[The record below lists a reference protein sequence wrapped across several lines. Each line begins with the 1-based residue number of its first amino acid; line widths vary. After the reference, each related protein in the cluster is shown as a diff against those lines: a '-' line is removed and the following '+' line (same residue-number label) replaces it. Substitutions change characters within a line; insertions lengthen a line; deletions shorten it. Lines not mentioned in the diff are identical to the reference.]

1 MPYAKI
7 SPKILDTACIIKEEP
22 NSAQRRV
29 PPYRNRTWSL
39 SHLLAA
45 AWGNEQMYRHQK
57 CAHFLQSHPARNI
70 PNRTDCVSRF
80 ESKSFLENIL
90 ESYAGGE
97 GYPQEN
103 VPVSGSMC
111 AHFPWPIR
119 HTDIPNRTDSVS
131 RFESKSFLENILESN
146 AGGGGAPPGATHCD
160 DRRPEAEVTAAVCN
174 AAWPNQAKQ
183 SCTFFVRSQPVSPL
197 AGVNPR
203 GIPPGM
209 VE

>member
-1 MPYAKI
+1 MRTALP
-7 SPKILDTACIIKEEP
+7 PPFPPRFLDTACILKEEP

-119 HTDIPNRTDSVS
+119 HTDIPNRTDSVP

-146 AGGGGAPPGATHCD
+146 AGG
-160 DRRPEAEVTAAVCN
+160 
-174 AAWPNQAKQ
+174 
-183 SCTFFVRSQPVSPL
+183 
-197 AGVNPR
+197 AGVPPPR
-203 GIPPGM
+203 GWRQSAAQCQESDRLTLLFSCSLSRHRP
-209 VE
+209 VR